1 MENLA
6 RLLQL
11 IDYSKGYKFLG
22 IRPQLCPILKSS
34 LEQVNIPIVSE
45 NEAILY
51 RLPKEDAIQLD
62 VRYGLFEF
70 FLKFYNDCCRQKLND
85 YFLFQYYWIFF
96 NDDTEILNSKDHR
109 MELKFDQSQ
118 KKPIL

>member
-1 MENLA
+1 MENLG
-6 RLLQL
+6 RMLQL

-22 IRPQLCPILKSS
+22 IRPELCSILKSS
-34 LEQVNIPIVSE
+34 LEKVNIPIISE

-62 VRYGLFEF
+62 VRYGLLDF
-70 FLKFYNDCCRQKLND
+70 FLKFYNDCCRKKLNE
-85 YFLFQYYWIFF
+85 YFSFQCYEL
-96 NDDTEILNSKDHR
+96 DLHSKDHR
-109 MELKFDQSQ
+109 TELKFDQLQ